1 MRKNSSEYR
10 IWKKKNDYKKLRN
23 RINAKKGKH
32 HYTNNRKH
40 KERNLP
46 YKVFTTPK
54 QFSILNNPKETIEFF
69 NEILRVIKNIQR
81 II

>member
-32 HYTNNRKH
+32 HYKNNREH
-40 KERNLP
+40 KEIYRIKYLQRQNNLA
-46 YKVFTTPK
+46 YLIIQKR
-54 QFSILNNPKETIEFF
+54 QLNSLMEF
-69 NEILRVIKNIQR
+69 
-81 II
+81 